1 MTFVYWNVSV
11 GTSLVHLFLILV
23 LFQIFEKLVS
33 GMYLGEIVRRV
44 LLRMANETALFGDTV
59 PPKLMLPY
67 RLRYKTLEVVL
78 IQISANQR
86 NYLTQFMICNHGC
99 QQRKN
104 KTYIIRHSR
113 FIHE

>member
-23 LFQIFEKLVS
+23 LFQIFKKLVS

-44 LLRMANETALFGDTV
+44 LLRMAKEADLFGDTV

-67 RLRYKTLEVVL
+67 LLRYERLGSSVDPNC
-78 IQISANQR
+78 SDQR
-86 NYLTQFMICNHGC
+86 NWLTQF
-99 QQRKN
+99 
-104 KTYIIRHSR
+104 IIKATGVSKGRTKLTHLR